1 MSRCRSRTGD
11 TPETEA
17 LDLRPDTSIASM
29 KKRILIV
36 EDDRAL
42 ARVLADNLTFAGY
55 EVEHLDDG
63 ADVVSKVRSFSPD
76 LVLLDVMLPGKDGFG
91 LLGLIRQGGRT
102 PVIMLT
108 ARDQKTDKLK
118 GLELGADDYVTKPF
132 DFEELQARIRAV
144 LRRARRMVTRITV
157 GEAIIDFENFK
168 AMRGRHDLRLSRRE
182 FDLLLY
188 LAEREGGVV
197 PRSEL
202 LREVWGFPEEPATR
216 AVDYAI
222 RRLRRK
228 IETDPHHPRHIH
240 TVHGDGY
247 CLTLEAGR

>member
-1 MSRCRSRTGD
+1 
-11 TPETEA
+11 
-17 LDLRPDTSIASM
+17 M
-29 KKRILIV
+29 KKRILVV
-36 EDDRAL
+36 EDDRAI
-42 ARVLADNLTFAGY
+42 ARVLTDNLRFAGY
-55 EVEHLDDG
+55 EVAHLDDG
-63 ADVVSKVRSFSPD
+63 AEVVTKVRTFAPD
-76 LVLLDVMLPGKDGFG
+76 LVLLDVMLPGKDGFS

-108 ARDQKTDKLK
+108 ARDQKADKLA

-144 LRRARRMVTRITV
+144 LRRARKMVVHVTL
-157 GEAIIDFENFK
+157 GDAEIDFEAFK
-168 AMRGRHDLRLSRRE
+168 ATRQGKDLKLSRRE

-188 LAEREGGVV
+188 LAEREGAVV

-202 LREVWGFPEEPATR
+202 LREVWGFPEEPSTR

-222 RRLRRK
+222 RRLRVK
-228 IETDPHHPRHIH
+228 IERDPHNPRHIH

-247 CLTLEAGR
+247 SLTLG

>member
-1 MSRCRSRTGD
+1 
-11 TPETEA
+11 
-17 LDLRPDTSIASM
+17 L

-36 EDDRAL
+36 EDDAAL
-42 ARVLADNLTFAGY
+42 ARVLMDNLAFSGFD
-55 EVEHLDDG
+55 VETVDDG
-63 ADVVSKVRSFSPD
+63 AEVIRRVRSFAPD
-76 LVLLDVMLPGKDGFG
+76 LVLLDVMLPGADGFELCG
-91 LLGLIRQGGRT
+91 LVRQGGRT

-108 ARDQKTDKLK
+108 ARDQKRDKLR

-144 LRRARRMVTRITV
+144 LRRARQMVVRISL
-157 GEAIIDFENFK
+157 GETLIDFRAFK
-168 AMRGRHDLRLSRRE
+168 AMRGHHELRLSRRE
-182 FDLLLY
+182 FDLLSY
-188 LAEREGGVV
+188 LAEREGAVV

-202 LREVWGFPEEPATR
+202 LREVWGFPDEPSTR

-228 IETDPHHPRHIH
+228 IERDPHNPQHIH

-247 CLTLEAGR
+247 CLTSSGH

>member
-1 MSRCRSRTGD
+1 
-11 TPETEA
+11 
-17 LDLRPDTSIASM
+17 M

-36 EDDRAL
+36 EDDLAL

-63 ADVVSKVRSFSPD
+63 AQVVSRVRAMAPD

-108 ARDQKTDKLK
+108 ARDQKIDKLK
-118 GLELGADDYVTKPF
+118 GLELGADDYITKPF

-144 LRRARRMVTRITV
+144 LRRARRSATRITIGDAV
-157 GEAIIDFENFK
+157 IDFVAFT
-168 AMRGRHDLRLSRRE
+168 ATRGGLDLRLSRRE
-182 FDLLLY
+182 FDLLGY
-188 LAEREGGVV
+188 LAEREGRIVQ
-197 PRSEL
+197 RDEL
-202 LREVWGFPEEPATR
+202 LREIWGFPDEPATR

-228 IETDPHHPRHIH
+228 LEADPHNPRHIH
-240 TVHGDGY
+240 TVHGNGY
-247 CLTLEAGR
+247 SLTLSQSR

>member
-1 MSRCRSRTGD
+1 MR
-11 TPETEA
+11 A
-17 LDLRPDTSIASM
+17 V

-36 EDDRAL
+36 EDDAAL
-42 ARVLADNLTFAGY
+42 ARVLSDNLRFSGFEVDTVEDGDAVFLRMRAFA
-55 EVEHLDDG
+55 
-63 ADVVSKVRSFSPD
+63 PD
-76 LVLLDVMLPGKDGFG
+76 LVLLDVMLPGADGFE
-91 LLGLIRQGGRT
+91 LCGLIRQGGRT

-108 ARDQKTDKLK
+108 ARDQKRDKLR

-144 LRRARRMVTRITV
+144 LRRARQMVVRITL
-157 GEAIIDFENFK
+157 GETLIDFRAFK
-168 AMRGRHDLRLSRRE
+168 AVRGRRELRLSRRE
-182 FDLLLY
+182 FDLLSY
-188 LAEREGGVV
+188 LAEREGAVV

-202 LREVWGFPEEPATR
+202 LREVWGFPDEPSTR

-228 IETDPHHPRHIH
+228 IERDPHNPQHIH

-247 CLTLEAGR
+247 CLTFSGH

>member
-1 MSRCRSRTGD
+1 
-11 TPETEA
+11 
-17 LDLRPDTSIASM
+17 M
-29 KKRILIV
+29 KKRILVV

-42 ARVLADNLTFAGY
+42 AKVLTDNLRFSGY
-55 EVEHLDDG
+55 DVAHLDDG
-63 ADVVSKVRSFSPD
+63 AEVVSKVRTFAPD
-76 LVLLDVMLPGKDGFG
+76 LVLLDVMLPGKDGFS

-108 ARDQKTDKLK
+108 ARDQKADKLA
-118 GLELGADDYVTKPF
+118 GLERGADDYVTKPF

-144 LRRARRMVTRITV
+144 LRRARKMVVRITLGDAEIV
-157 GEAIIDFENFK
+157 FEAFK
-168 AMRGRHDLRLSRRE
+168 ATRKGHDLKLSRRE

-222 RRLRRK
+222 RRLRLK
-228 IETDPHHPRHIH
+228 IEADPRQPRYIH

-247 CLTLEAGR
+247 SLTLSAST

>member
-1 MSRCRSRTGD
+1 
-11 TPETEA
+11 
-17 LDLRPDTSIASM
+17 M

-36 EDDRAL
+36 EDDAAL
-42 ARVLADNLTFAGY
+42 ARVLSDNLAFYGF
-55 EVEHLDDG
+55 EVETVDDG
-63 ADVVSKVRSFSPD
+63 AEVIRRVRAFSPD
-76 LVLLDVMLPGKDGFG
+76 LVLLDLSLPGPDGFE
-91 LLGLIRQGGRT
+91 LCGLIRQGGRT

-108 ARDQKTDKLK
+108 ARDQKSDKLR

-144 LRRARRMVTRITV
+144 LRRARQMVVQITL
-157 GEAIIDFENFK
+157 GETVVDFSAFK
-168 AMRGRHDLRLSRRE
+168 ATRGRHDLRLSRRE
-182 FDLLLY
+182 FDLLSY
-188 LAEREGGVV
+188 LAEREGAVV

-202 LREVWGFPEEPATR
+202 LREVWGFPEEPSTR

-228 IETDPHHPRHIH
+228 IERDPHNPQHIH

-247 CLTLEAGR
+247 CLTSARHP